1 MDSQT
6 QTGAASR
13 NGQSGPVTGLAPV
26 PAPAGESQAD
36 RAERIEGRKLAT
48 AIAAGRSGDPGALQY
63 LYDRY
68 SRDVY
73 GYVCS
78 IVRDEHEAEDIV
90 QNVFMKLMRV
100 LPKYEQRGVP
110 FSAWL
115 FRVARN
121 VALDH
126 MRARRA
132 IPCEEVHDRDHHD
145 TDGQFERELCL
156 RDALANLSIEQR
168 RVVLW
173 RHLLGLSPV
182 EIAEALGRTEGS
194 IHALHHRGRR
204 AIQAELRA
212 MQAAPATRAA

>member
-1 MDSQT
+1 MYTKTQDAPLREQQAGQT
-6 QTGAASR
+6 VSLSTDPSE
-13 NGQSGPVTGLAPV
+13 
-26 PAPAGESQAD
+26 AGESSEQ
-36 RAERIEGRKLAT
+36 RAERLEGRKLAT
-48 AIAAGRSGDPGALQY
+48 AIAAGRAGDPSALQY

-90 QNVFMKLMRV
+90 QNVFIKLMRV

-126 MRARRA
+126 MRSRRA
-132 IPCEEVHDRDHHD
+132 IPCEEVHDRDQHGN
-145 TDGQFERELCL
+145 DGQFERDLCL

-204 AIQAELRA
+204 AIQAELRT
-212 MQAAPATRAA
+212 MQAGPATRAA

>member
-1 MDSQT
+1 MYTKT
-6 QTGAASR
+6 QDAA
-13 NGQSGPVTGLAPV
+13 GPKDQAGHVISLSADPSE
-26 PAPAGESQAD
+26 AGESVEQ
-36 RAERIEGRKLAT
+36 RAERLEGRKLAT
-48 AIAAGRSGDPGALQY
+48 AIAAGRAGDPNALQY

-132 IPCEEVHDRDHHD
+132 IPCEEVHERDQHGA
-145 TDGQFERELCL
+145 DGQFERDLCL

-204 AIQAELRA
+204 AIQAELRT
-212 MQAAPATRAA
+212 MQAGPATRAA

>member
-1 MDSQT
+1 MQVSRALDRG
-6 QTGAASR
+6 TGTDEQQAREEVRLSR
-13 NGQSGPVTGLAPV
+13 
-26 PAPAGESQAD
+26 
-36 RAERIEGRKLAT
+36 
-48 AIAAGRSGDPGALQY
+48 AIASGRRADPEALKY

-78 IVRDEHEAEDIV
+78 IVRDDHEAEDIT
-90 QNVFMKLMRV
+90 QNVFIKLMRV

-115 FRVARN
+115 LRVARN

-126 MRARRA
+126 MRARRM
-132 IPCEEVHDRDHHD
+132 IPVEEVHDRNRHSTEGH
-145 TDGQFERELCL
+145 FERDVSL
-156 RDALANLSIEQR
+156 RDALANLSPEQR

-204 AIQAELRA
+204 AIQAELLAMRA
-212 MQAAPATRAA
+212 GPSTMAPAVGRELAVAC